1 MICMVENGI
10 KSDRCRFCN
19 SSFSEDILNKIT
31 DNRDDVYCENCGDII
46 KLIQDKYNF
55 NPTKIIENESKADI
69 SDSPAKPQ
77 KELKP
82 HPDVLNYPIGRV
94 FYDTDFPL
102 TFKSNLILVFSRLTC
117 FHALYLERGG
127 QIELKESEIPE
138 NALNDLY
145 MSTRDIQNM
154 QIQPEFLN
162 NLHDISKDEFERN
175 LKKLQVKIQS
185 NRQYLE
191 DFHVYS
197 RWLIREV
204 YLLISDELNEDDL
217 SRFELTIYKDLET
230 QKVFFE
236 SRIEQL
242 ATQSSNS
249 AFVKRRSE
257 SKRVKEARIN
267 FEQNIQNELKHMA
280 DIYEDSKLLY
290 KTAMKIVKD
299 AISKPNQLSIDDLP
313 KGRKL
318 NPKYAAAAFIYYGLR
333 HTDYNDKHEKYKLYG
348 VKEYINYSFPD
359 NSTMLS
365 ALLSMIPLIYRFLS
379 VEIDNILYFPKSK
392 KYDVKDSVKE
402 KTQNLYI
409 DNRSK
414 VFENELRELINEFC
428 KVFTEQMLIK
438 KIAKDLLN
446 DAISE
451 PKTFSKQ
458 EILES
463 NLRLATPKY
472 YCVALLFLAYN
483 HEDYIEEKL
492 KNSEFSRKY
501 FPSYLKENRSTIPF
515 LYEFLSPEIKGRINY
530 LPERIYKDKDKKYDE
545 SRLWVLVHEYI
556 QVFVNSDLKKYLNQA
571 KALFSSS
578 KENGF
583 NLENLESKNPK
594 YLAATLVYYS
604 LVLCDNVN
612 FISKENFLNHIR
624 NAKFPLGNRVNRLIL
639 DFNPYVFKYI
649 EQVQNKN
656 AADFNESEMEA
667 IINTKEIHTESLKI
681 IKSIENRSAI
691 NRDFF
696 LHKLLEIREN
706 HKQNDR
712 KDNVMLCDLIL
723 KSLEFYEDF
732 SAFTNDIQFIRPS
745 GSPKQVLFRLSKDNF
760 FDRKHYLD
768 LFIVKYLS
776 FIERLNTDMK
786 NKNTH
791 ISLLTQFYKEK
802 EKRNKYHEKSKQK
815 KSREL
820 QRRAKYGDLFFS
832 HAVRVERFLLMLGF
846 SPYEGY
852 DIWSNKVTING
863 KTRIFASFHHIQYVP
878 EEKSKRDLVFIPQKP
893 PKKYQKNTEKF
904 LSHSMIAGREGNL
917 KRTDISNI
925 TRHKIE
931 RELKSIQKI
940 LEFNSLLLEKA
951 VSTLKPELILKLKG
965 WSDENRKKAIGRIKD
980 REFSWAKD
988 VEKLAPTAGGY
999 EHERIESSEV
1009 KNIIQKIIS
1018 KRKS

>member
-1 MICMVENGI
+1 
-10 KSDRCRFCN
+10 
-19 SSFSEDILNKIT
+19 
-31 DNRDDVYCENCGDII
+31 VYCENCGDII
-46 KLIQDKYNF
+46 KRIQDKYNF
-55 NPTKIIENESKADI
+55 NPTEIIENEAKTNI
-69 SDSPAKPQ
+69 TNSPAKPQ

-82 HPDVLNYPIGRV
+82 HPDALNYPIGRI

-102 TFKSNLILVFSRLTC
+102 TFKNNFIIVFSRLTC
-117 FHALYLERGG
+117 FHALYLEHEG
-127 QIELKESEIPE
+127 QIQLGESEIPE

-145 MSTRDIQNM
+145 MSTRHIQDKR
-154 QIQPEFLN
+154 PASEFLN
-162 NLHDISKDEFERN
+162 DLHDISKEEFERN
-175 LKKLQVKIQS
+175 LKQLQAKIQS
-185 NRQYLE
+185 NSQYLE

-204 YLLISDELNEDDL
+204 YLLISGEINIGELSKFN
-217 SRFELTIYKDLET
+217 LTIYKDLEN
-230 QKVFFE
+230 QKGFFE

-242 ATQSSNS
+242 ETQSSNS

-257 SKRVKEARIN
+257 SKRIKEARIN
-267 FEQNIQNELKHMA
+267 FEQNIQNELKIMV
-280 DIYEDSKLLY
+280 DNYEDNKLLY
-290 KTAMKIVKD
+290 KTVMKIVKD
-299 AISKPNQLSIDDLP
+299 AISQPNQLSIDDLP

-318 NPKYAAAAFIYYGLR
+318 NPKYASAAFIYYGLK
-333 HTDYNDKHEKYKLYG
+333 HTDYNHKNEKYKLYG
-348 VKEYINYSFPD
+348 VMEYIKEFFPS
-359 NSTMLS
+359 NNTMHN
-365 ALLSMIPLIYRFLS
+365 ALQNIIPLIYRFLS
-379 VEIDNILYFPKSK
+379 QEIDKILYFPKSK
-392 KYDVKDSVKE
+392 KYNIKDTVKE

-409 DNRSK
+409 ENRSK
-414 VFENELRELINEFC
+414 VFENELMELINEFC
-428 KVFTEQMLIK
+428 KVFTERALIK

-451 PKTFSKQ
+451 PKAFSKQ

-483 HEDYIEEKL
+483 HEEYIGEKL
-492 KNSEFSRKY
+492 KISEFSRKY
-501 FPSYLKENRSTIPF
+501 FPSHLKENRSTIPF
-515 LYEFLSPEIKGRINY
+515 LYEYLSPEIKGRIKY
-530 LPERIYKDKDKKYDE
+530 LPERIYKYKDKKYDE
-545 SRLWVLVHEYI
+545 SRLWVSVNEYI

-578 KENGF
+578 IENGF

-612 FISKENFLNHIR
+612 YISKENFLNHMR

-667 IINTKEIHTESLKI
+667 IINTNGINTESLKI
-681 IKSIENRSAI
+681 IKSIESRSAI

-696 LHKLLEIREN
+696 LHKMLEIREN

-712 KDNVMLCDLIL
+712 TDNVMLCDLIL

-745 GSPKQVLFRLSKDNF
+745 GSPKQVLLRLSTDNF
-760 FDRKHYLD
+760 LDSKHYLD
-768 LFIVKYLS
+768 LFVVKYLS
-776 FIERLNTDMK
+776 FIERLNTDLK
-786 NKNTH
+786 NKTAH

-820 QRRAKYGDLFFS
+820 QRRAKYGELFFS

-852 DIWSNKVTING
+852 DIWSNRVTIEG
-863 KTRIFASFHHIQYVP
+863 KTRIFANFHHIQYVP
-878 EEKSKRDLVFIPQKP
+878 EEKSIRDLVFIPQKP

-904 LSHSMIAGREGNL
+904 MSHSMIAGREGNL
-917 KRTDISNI
+917 KRSDISNI

-940 LEFNSLLLEKA
+940 LKFNTLLLEKA
-951 VSTLKPELILKLKG
+951 VITLKPELILKLKG
-965 WSDENRKKAIGRIKD
+965 WSNENMKKAIERLKD
-980 REFSWAKD
+980 REFSWAKG
-988 VEKLAPTAGGY
+988 VEKLVPTAGGY
-999 EHERIESSEV
+999 EHERIESSEL
-1009 KNIIQKIIS
+1009 KNIIQMIIS